1 MNEDRLRDYL
11 EQMQSAALQ
20 ACDFLADMDRETFFA
35 DLRTQ
40 MAVAMALVLIGE
52 AASRIM
58 TLHPEFPV
66 DHPEIAWPRMRGM
79 RNFVVHDYY
88 NVELPIVWDT
98 VKTAL
103 PELIS
108 QLDALRHWRAQ
119 GE

>member
-1 MNEDRLRDYL
+1 MNADRLHEYL
-11 EQMQSAALQ
+11 DQMRSAALQ
-20 ACDFLADMDRETFFA
+20 AGKFLEDMDREAFLA

-40 MAVAMALVLIGE
+40 MAVSMTLVLIGE

-66 DHPEIAWPRMRGM
+66 EHPEIPWAKMRGM
-79 RNFVVHDYY
+79 RNFVAHDYY

-98 VKTAL
+98 VKTAIPDL
-103 PELIS
+103 VS
-108 QLDALRHWRAQ
+108 QLDSLRHWRAQ